1 VAAEDVDALLDL
13 KKGTGDYVREASTGL
28 LVTADTRSNVT
39 DLLRERCA
47 NDPHHAL
54 YAQRTANGWI
64 NVSTHRFFTEVT
76 ALAKGLIAGGLAPG
90 EPVAVLSRSSYEWT
104 LVDFAIWFAGGVTV
118 PVDDSSSASQLEW
131 ILVDSGARRVFVED
145 QDKERLVQ
153 DVLANSQLLGEDP
166 IPVVRMETAGPA
178 PSLGSLKAAG
188 VGISDAELERQRSRA
203 GLSDV
208 ASIVYTAGTTGKPKG
223 CEITHGNFVL
233 VARNAIPFLP
243 ELLLRPGARALMSL
257 PLAQVPARGVQVTC
271 LAAGVTVG
279 HSPGGEALLADLK
292 TFKPTFL
299 LAVPRIFEKVYDRSG
314 NGAGRGPGFLGSVRQ
329 ALFGKP
335 VYSGARS
342 VFGGSLDY
350 AVTAGAPLGRHEAHF
365 FAGAGLPVLEG
376 YGLGETTAPCTV
388 NTPSMAR
395 VGTVGIPLPGTTI
408 RVADDGEVLVKGI
421 GVFKGYHANEA
432 ATAEAFSDGFFRTG
446 DLGELDDQGF
456 LTITGRKKDLLVTA
470 SGKSVAPAPL
480 EEAVREHPLVAHVV
494 VVGDGRPFVTALVD
508 LDPDGLERWCVER
521 GVPILTPA
529 EAASDAGVR
538 EAVQS
543 AVDRANRL
551 VPMTESI
558 RSFTLLD
565 AAFSVESGHLTP
577 SLKVRRHAVM
587 KAFAAE
593 IERLYAASPAA

>member
-1 VAAEDVDALLDL
+1 
-13 KKGTGDYVREASTGL
+13 
-28 LVTADTRSNVT
+28 
-39 DLLRERCA
+39 
-47 NDPHHAL
+47 
-54 YAQRTANGWI
+54 
-64 NVSTHRFFTEVT
+64 
-76 ALAKGLIAGGLAPG
+76 
-90 EPVAVLSRSSYEWT
+90 
-104 LVDFAIWFAGGVTV
+104 
-118 PVDDSSSASQLEW
+118 
-131 ILVDSGARRVFVED
+131 
-145 QDKERLVQ
+145 
-153 DVLANSQLLGEDP
+153 
-166 IPVVRMETAGPA
+166 
-178 PSLGSLKAAG
+178 
-188 VGISDAELERQRSRA
+188 
-203 GLSDV
+203 
-208 ASIVYTAGTTGKPKG
+208 
-223 CEITHGNFVL
+223 
-233 VARNAIPFLP
+233 
-243 ELLLRPGARALMSL
+243 
-257 PLAQVPARGVQVTC
+257 
-271 LAAGVTVG
+271 
-279 HSPGGEALLADLK
+279 
-292 TFKPTFL
+292 
-299 LAVPRIFEKVYDRSG
+299 
-314 NGAGRGPGFLGSVRQ
+314 VRQ

-388 NTPSMAR
+388 NTPSMAK

-508 LDPDGLERWCVER
+508 LDPDGLEHWCVER

-593 IERLYAASPAA
+593 IERLYVASPAA